1 MREFSRTALLL
12 GEDRMERLYAARVAI
27 FGIGGVGGYA
37 AEAIARSG
45 VGRML
50 LVDSDVVSISN
61 LNRQIIATHETIGR
75 KKVEVMKERILSINP
90 TAQVEIR
97 DCFYDANTADSFD
110 FANFDYIIDC
120 IDSVSSKLL
129 LIERAISAKAPI
141 ISSMGAGNKL
151 DPSRFEIADI
161 QQTSVCP
168 LARVMRQQLRKRGI
182 EHLTVV
188 YSREPAIKPQGRD
201 RAPASISFV
210 PSAAGLI
217 LAGEVIRRLA
227 GVDLQK

>member
-12 GEDRMERLYAARVAI
+12 GEDKMERLYSARVAI
-27 FGIGGVGGYA
+27 FGIGGVGGHA

-45 VGRML
+45 VGHIL
-50 LVDSDVVSISN
+50 LVDSDSVSISN
-61 LNRQIIATHETIGR
+61 INRQIIATHETIGR
-75 KKVEVMKERILSINP
+75 KKVEVMRERILSINP

-97 DCFYDANTADSFD
+97 DCFYNAETADSFD
-110 FANFDYIIDC
+110 FAQFDYIVDC
-120 IDSVSSKLL
+120 IDSVSSKLM
-129 LIERAISAKAPI
+129 LIERALAAGTQI

-188 YSREPAIKPQGRD
+188 YSREPAIKPQTPD

-210 PSAAGLI
+210 PSVAGLM
-217 LAGEVIRRLA
+217 LAGEVVRRLA
-227 GVDLQK
+227 GIELQK

>member
-1 MREFSRTALLL
+1 MKEFSRTALLL
-12 GEDRMERLYAARVAI
+12 GEDKMERLYAARVAI

-97 DCFYDANTADSFD
+97 DCFYDASTADNFD
-110 FANFDYIIDC
+110 FTNFDYIVDC

-129 LIERAISAKAPI
+129 LIERALSTGTDI

-188 YSREPAIKPQGRD
+188 YSREPAIKPQGQD

-210 PSAAGLI
+210 PSVAGLM

>member
-12 GEDRMERLYAARVAI
+12 GEDKMERLYSARVAI
-27 FGIGGVGGYA
+27 FGIGGVGGHA

-45 VGRML
+45 VRHIL
-50 LVDSDVVSISN
+50 LVDSDSVSISN
-61 LNRQIIATHETIGR
+61 INRQIIATHETIGR
-75 KKVEVMKERILSINP
+75 KKVEVMRERILSINP

-97 DCFYDANTADSFD
+97 DCFYNAETADSFD
-110 FANFDYIIDC
+110 FAQFDYIVDC
-120 IDSVSSKLL
+120 IDSVSSKLM
-129 LIERAISAKAPI
+129 LIERALAAGTQI

-188 YSREPAIKPQGRD
+188 YSREPAIKPQTPD

-210 PSAAGLI
+210 PSVAGLM
-217 LAGEVIRRLA
+217 LAGEVVRRLA
-227 GVDLQK
+227 GIELQK

>member
-12 GEDRMERLYAARVAI
+12 GEDKMERLYSARVAI
-27 FGIGGVGGYA
+27 FGIGGVGGHA

-45 VGRML
+45 VGHIL
-50 LVDSDVVSISN
+50 LVDSDSVSISN
-61 LNRQIIATHETIGR
+61 INRQIIATHETIGR
-75 KKVEVMKERILSINP
+75 KKVEVMQERILSINP

-97 DCFYDANTADSFD
+97 DCFYNAETADSFD
-110 FANFDYIIDC
+110 FAQFDYIVDC
-120 IDSVSSKLL
+120 IDSVSSKLM
-129 LIERAISAKAPI
+129 LIERALAAGTQI

-188 YSREPAIKPQGRD
+188 YSREPAIKPQTPD

-210 PSAAGLI
+210 PSVAGLM
-217 LAGEVIRRLA
+217 LAGEVVRRLA
-227 GVDLQK
+227 GIELQK